1 MRIAYCSDVV
11 PPVADGVT
19 RTLCELV
26 TTLGEAKVEF
36 LFVSAVKPDPGL
48 AWRDRVRLVP
58 GLRFPLYPYYRL
70 GLPFP
75 RTVGP
80 VLDRFAPDLVHVVT
94 PSFLGLAGVRYARR
108 RGIPV
113 VASFH
118 TDFVT
123 LQSFYGLGSLE
134 WLGVRLVR
142 GFYNQ
147 CSLTLAP
154 SQYTLHQLRE
164 RGVHN
169 VAVWQRGVDPERFSP
184 AFKSEPLRAE
194 IGARG
199 MPILLY
205 VGRLAREKNLH
216 DLVEAVRVLEGRGER
231 FKLVVVGDGPMRQKL
246 EALLPAAHFTGYVY
260 GEALARWYAS
270 ADVFVFPCAL
280 ETFGNAVLEAFASGL
295 PVVGV
300 DGGGVR
306 ELVTHGWNG
315 LLAPPCAPAALAD
328 TIQWLLR
335 RPEEAA
341 RLGLRARD
349 TSANYRWPDVN
360 RRLLDYYEHVLAARR
375 YRTPLAAAVAEA

>member
-26 TTLGEAKVEF
+26 STLGEQNVEF
-36 LFVSAVKPDPGL
+36 LFVSANTPDPAL

-58 GLRFPLYPYYRL
+58 SVRFPLYPYYRL
-70 GLPFP
+70 GIPLP
-75 RTVGP
+75 RTVAP
-80 VLDRFAPDLVHVVT
+80 ILDRFAPDLVHVVT

-154 SQYTLHQLRE
+154 SQYSLHQLRR
-164 RGVHN
+164 RGVRN

-194 IGARG
+194 IGAG
-199 MPILLY
+199 LPILLY

-216 DLVEAVRVLEGRGER
+216 DLVEAVRLLDGRGER
-231 FKLVVVGDGPMRQKL
+231 FKLVVVGDGPIRQKL
-246 EALLPAAHFTGYVY
+246 ERLLPAAHFTGYVY

-315 LLAPPCAPAALAD
+315 LLAPSRAPAAFAD
-328 TIQWLLR
+328 TVQHLLR
-335 RPEEAA
+335 RPEERA
-341 RLGLRARD
+341 RLGARARE
-349 TSANYRWPDVN
+349 TSVTYRWRDVN
-360 RRLLDYYEHVLAARR
+360 QRLLDYYERVLAARP
-375 YRTPLAAAVAEA
+375 YRPALATAVAEA